1 MLFEECGHYS
11 GECPC
16 LTCNEECAAC
26 QIAPDG
32 YAVDTDRLCKRARE
46 SIVKVGGKIAMMT
59 VFECRKCG
67 HQLFVQEGK
76 SFPKRLEDIAGMSC
90 PNCGEQAEGL
100 WGLLGRARRFRGKI
114 LCNWEETG

>member
-26 QIAPDG
+26 QVAPDG

-46 SIVKVGGKIAMMT
+46 SIVKVGGIIFMMT
-59 VFECRKCG
+59 VFE
-67 HQLFVQEGK
+67 
-76 SFPKRLEDIAGMSC
+76 
-90 PNCGEQAEGL
+90 
-100 WGLLGRARRFRGKI
+100 
-114 LCNWEETG
+114 

>member
-1 MLFEECGHYS
+1 
-11 GECPC
+11 
-16 LTCNEECAAC
+16 
-26 QIAPDG
+26 
-32 YAVDTDRLCKRARE
+32 
-46 SIVKVGGKIAMMT
+46 MMT

-100 WGLLGRARRFRGKI
+100 WGLLGRARKFRGKI
-114 LCNWEETG
+114 LCNWEETE

>member
-16 LTCNEECAAC
+16 LTCEKECAGC
-26 QIAPDG
+26 QVAPDG

-46 SIVKVGGKIAMMT
+46 YCESGRKDAMMT

-76 SFPKRLEDIAGMSC
+76 SFPKRLEDIACMSC

-100 WGLLGRARRFRGKI
+100 WGLLGRARKFRGNI
-114 LCNWEETG
+114 LCNWEETE

>member
-26 QIAPDG
+26 QVAPDG

-46 SIVKVGGKIAMMT
+46 RV
-59 VFECRKCG
+59 
-67 HQLFVQEGK
+67 L
-76 SFPKRLEDIAGMSC
+76 
-90 PNCGEQAEGL
+90 
-100 WGLLGRARRFRGKI
+100 
-114 LCNWEETG
+114 

>member
-26 QIAPDG
+26 QVAPDG

-100 WGLLGRARRFRGKI
+100 WGLLGRARKFRGKI
-114 LCNWEETG
+114 LCNWEETE

>member
-1 MLFEECGHYS
+1 M
-11 GECPC
+11 
-16 LTCNEECAAC
+16 
-26 QIAPDG
+26 
-32 YAVDTDRLCKRARE
+32 
-46 SIVKVGGKIAMMT
+46 KVGGKIVMMT

-100 WGLLGRARRFRGKI
+100 
-114 LCNWEETG
+114 

>member
-26 QIAPDG
+26 QVAPDG
-32 YAVDTDRLCKRARE
+32 YAVDTDRLCKRA

-76 SFPKRLEDIAGMSC
+76 SFLKRLEDIAGMSC

-100 WGLLGRARRFRGKI
+100 WGLLGRARKFRGKI
-114 LCNWEETG
+114 LCNWEETE